1 MKRKWTQLIVVVGM
15 AGVMMAAV
23 GCQQTKQVRPKR
35 AAPTGDLQRIHFDYD
50 RSAIK
55 SEYKSVLEGN
65 ANWMKNHSGAKVV
78 VEGHCDE
85 RGSTEYNI
93 ALGWRRARSTKNYM
107 VSLGVSPSRLVTKS
121 YGEERSL
128 CTESNESCWWK
139 NRRAEFLKQ

>member
-35 AAPTGDLQRIHFDYD
+35 AAPVSDLQRIHFDYD

-65 ANWMKNHSGAKVV
+65 ANWMKDHSGAKVV

-107 VSLGVSPSRLVTKS
+107 VSLGISPSRLVTKS